1 MNPMSQAKTSLNPK
15 NYLATFIFI
24 LVMVTAAYDL
34 HDREII
40 LPEMAAIGEYAFP
53 FLVFVFPPDSVM
65 QLPIASCLM
74 ASFSLGYVYL
84 YRTYFQHIAIE
95 KSYS

>member
-1 MNPMSQAKTSLNPK
+1 MNPMSHAKTTLSSERYVVAFL
-15 NYLATFIFI
+15 FI
-24 LVMVTAAYDL
+24 LLMV
-34 HDREII
+34 
-40 LPEMAAIGEYAFP
+40 
-53 FLVFVFPPDSVM
+53 DSVM

>member
-40 LPEMAAIGEYAFP
+40 LPEMAAI
-53 FLVFVFPPDSVM
+53 S
-65 QLPIASCLM
+65 
-74 ASFSLGYVYL
+74 
-84 YRTYFQHIAIE
+84 
-95 KSYS
+95 